1 MATSQRSRIRKPE
14 SVQFWL
20 CVGAVSLG
28 LHSSLLFGLQRW
40 AKVTIAQPDGRPIAV
55 ELVDAP
61 DVVEPVTS
69 PVEPDAIA
77 QVPQTPDVKSNVKP
91 EAKPEIKP
99 DVQPEP
105 EPELVRKPE
114 PKRESKAPIAS
125 KPEMKSNVDSPKP
138 ILDNSKTPKKPP
150 KDPKKPD
157 STQPTQSKAPKKPDS
172 TEPVQSKDPI
182 KKPPPDPNNLGSGSQ
197 SVSVRS
203 VGKPIFKGQAD
214 LQGTATLEVPNFP
227 LITNL
232 PPNFPLRPAES
243 LTVKLSFYVDN
254 KTGEPDSPTLPN
266 IPGLDSTARDQIG
279 IAIAQLFQDL
289 TFPPPIIKVE
299 GGAEAPESTAWEI
312 TLQLTGQ

>member
-1 MATSQRSRIRKPE
+1 MATSQRSRVRKPE

-20 CVGAVSLG
+20 CVGAVSLA

-40 AKVTIAQPDGRPIAV
+40 AKVTLVQPDGGPIAV

-61 DVVEPVTS
+61 DTVADAVTS
-69 PVEPDAIA
+69 PIEPEAIA
-77 QVPQTPDVKSNVKP
+77 QVPQKPDAQPEVKP
-91 EAKPEIKP
+91 E
-99 DVQPEP
+99 VQPEP
-105 EPELVRKPE
+105 ESEVMRKPE
-114 PKRESKAPIAS
+114 PKRELKVPIAS
-125 KPEMKSNVDSPKP
+125 KPEMKPNIDSPKP
-138 ILDNSKTPKKPP
+138 ISSDQLKIPKKPP
-150 KDPKKPD
+150 KDL
-157 STQPTQSKAPKKPDS
+157 KKPDS
-172 TEPVQSKDPI
+172 TEPIKSKDPI

-197 SVSVRS
+197 SVNVRS
-203 VGKPIFKGQAD
+203 VGPPVFKGQSD
-214 LQGTATLEVPNFP
+214 LKGTATLEGPNFP
-227 LITNL
+227 PIKNL

-243 LTVKLSFYVDN
+243 LTVKLSFYVNN

-289 TFPPPIIKVE
+289 KFPPPIITVE